1 MRRAAVSCLGVCAG
15 PGGKGVRWARVPRQ
29 GCAVGPVPRSAP
41 KTASGC
47 RRHQRTGPRPETV
60 EKGAWG
66 WGRLVRVQSRA
77 ETCGLGHVAVRAGA
91 ALQTR
96 RRKRV
101 RFYDACWL
109 ATWPGR
115 ERTSSAVLERSAATW
130 LGIQLDSSLLVLV
143 AEVSPLLALRPRP
156 IVSVLLCVCSLR
168 ARGEG
173 TVRSHARGVCHG
185 RGERCVGAAGHC
197 VLTQPAEVGLLLH
210 LNCCRKGGERTNK
223 V

>member
-1 MRRAAVSCLGVCAG
+1 MRRAAVSCLGVC
-15 PGGKGVRWARVPRQ
+15 RARRQ
-29 GCAVGPVPRSAP
+29 GCAAGPVPRSAP

-47 RRHQRTGPRPETV
+47 RRHQRTGPRPETA
-60 EKGAWG
+60 EKGALG

-77 ETCGLGHVAVRAGA
+77 ETCGLEHVAAGAGA

-130 LGIQLDSSLLVLV
+130 LGIQLDSSPLVLV

-173 TVRSHARGVCHG
+173 TVRSGVRSHARGVCHWQRASSEFG
-185 RGERCVGAAGHC
+185 IGHRSQAGSR
-197 VLTQPAEVGLLLH
+197 Q
-210 LNCCRKGGERTNK
+210 K
-223 V
+223 

>member
-47 RRHQRTGPRPETV
+47 RRHQRTGPRPETA

-77 ETCGLGHVAVRAGA
+77 ETCGLEQVAARAGA

-173 TVRSHARGVCHG
+173 TVSVRSSIPRAWSVPWAK
-185 RGERCVGAAGHC
+185 GERALAWAGHPAL
-197 VLTQPAEVGLLLH
+197 VLLPLRLQ
-210 LNCCRKGGERTNK
+210 GEKRTNVTK
-223 V
+223 AG

>member
-1 MRRAAVSCLGVCAG
+1 M
-15 PGGKGVRWARVPRQ
+15 
-29 GCAVGPVPRSAP
+29 
-41 KTASGC
+41 
-47 RRHQRTGPRPETV
+47 
-60 EKGAWG
+60 
-66 WGRLVRVQSRA
+66 RVQSRA

-115 ERTSSAVLERSAATW
+115 ERTWSAVLERSAATW

-185 RGERCVGAAGHC
+185 QKGSELSHGPV
-197 VLTQPAEVGLLLH
+197 TPFLLLP
-210 LNCCRKGGERTNK
+210 LRLQGEKRTNGTQK
-223 V
+223 AG

>member
-15 PGGKGVRWARVPRQ
+15 PGGKGVR
-29 GCAVGPVPRSAP
+29 GPVPRSAP

-47 RRHQRTGPRPETV
+47 RRHQRTGPRPETA

-77 ETCGLGHVAVRAGA
+77 ETCGLGHVAARAGA
-91 ALQTR
+91 AVQTR
-96 RRKRV
+96 RGKRV

-173 TVRSHARGVCHG
+173 TVSVRSSIPRAWSVPWARGAAVRRH
-185 RGERCVGAAGHC
+185 VGHSAVA
-197 VLTQPAEVGLLLH
+197 P
-210 LNCCRKGGERTNK
+210 
-223 V
+223 

>member
-29 GCAVGPVPRSAP
+29 GCEVGPVPRSAP

-47 RRHQRTGPRPETV
+47 RRHQRTGPRPETA

-77 ETCGLGHVAVRAGA
+77 ETCGLEHVAARAGA
-91 ALQTR
+91 AVQTR
-96 RRKRV
+96 RGKRV

-168 ARGEG
+168 ARREG
-173 TVRSHARGVCHG
+173 TVSVRCSIPRARGEVRRCRSLRSRS
-185 RGERCVGAAGHC
+185 RGQKSACYFTLTVAGGKKN
-197 VLTQPAEVGLLLH
+197 QQAP
-210 LNCCRKGGERTNK
+210 R
-223 V
+223 

>member
-1 MRRAAVSCLGVCAG
+1 M
-15 PGGKGVRWARVPRQ
+15 
-29 GCAVGPVPRSAP
+29 
-41 KTASGC
+41 
-47 RRHQRTGPRPETV
+47 
-60 EKGAWG
+60 
-66 WGRLVRVQSRA
+66 
-77 ETCGLGHVAVRAGA
+77 
-91 ALQTR
+91 
-96 RRKRV
+96 

-173 TVRSHARGVCHG
+173 TVSVRSSIPRAWSVPWARGAAVRRH
-185 RGERCVGAAGHC
+185 VGHSAVA
-197 VLTQPAEVGLLLH
+197 P
-210 LNCCRKGGERTNK
+210 
-223 V
+223 

>member
-47 RRHQRTGPRPETV
+47 RRHQRTGPRPETA

-77 ETCGLGHVAVRAGA
+77 ETCGLEHVAVRAGA

-130 LGIQLDSSLLVLV
+130 LGIQLDSSPLVLV

-156 IVSVLLCVCSLR
+156 IVSVLLCVCSAC
-168 ARGEG
+168 ARGG
-173 TVRSHARGVCHG
+173 TVRSGVRCHARGVCHG
-185 RGERCVGAAGHC
+185 QGESSGLAGFGHA
-197 VLTQPAEVGLLLH
+197 VSQ
-210 LNCCRKGGERTNK
+210 K
-223 V
+223 

>member
-29 GCAVGPVPRSAP
+29 GYAVGPVPRSAP

-47 RRHQRTGPRPETV
+47 RRHQRTGPRPETA

-168 ARGEG
+168 AHGEG
-173 TVRSHARGVCHG
+173 TVRSGVQSHARGVCPMGKG
-185 RGERCVGAAGHC
+185 RAVRRRCRWVRHNRSP
-197 VLTQPAEVGLLLH
+197 QPAEVAP
-210 LNCCRKGGERTNK
+210 
-223 V
+223 